1 MDESFTVTKLK
12 EKSDRRPRFHAFGL
26 LLGNHH
32 MEVEGEVRGR
42 CGQLKGRLADG
53 LSTRVPQADQ
63 MRAPAPS
70 LPGPSSAPGHT
81 PATNPPQSS
90 LKGSSPTPALWPS
103 HLRGGEGGGPP
114 PSIPL
119 PLCSLISIHH
129 ISKNVLLSNTF
140 QFTEKKY
147 TTTLSSMFAVSIS
160 HPPLALLS
168 LSPSIRIYNFFLKHL
183 RES

>member
-53 LSTRVPQADQ
+53 LSILVPQADQ
-63 MRAPAPS
+63 MRALAPS

-81 PATNPPQSS
+81 LATNPPQIS

-103 HLRGGEGGGPP
+103 HLRGGDPP

-119 PLCSLISIHH
+119 PLCSLISTHH

-140 QFTEKKY
+140 QFTEKKC
-147 TTTLSSMFAVSIS
+147 TTTLSSMFAVSLS

-168 LSPSIRIYNFFLKHL
+168 PLPTYPYL
-183 RES
+183 

>member
-1 MDESFTVTKLK
+1 LDESFTVTKLK

-53 LSTRVPQADQ
+53 LSTLVPQADQ
-63 MRAPAPS
+63 MRALAPS

-81 PATNPPQSS
+81 LATNPPQIS

-103 HLRGGEGGGPP
+103 HLRGGDPP

-119 PLCSLISIHH
+119 PLCSLISTHH
-129 ISKNVLLSNTF
+129 ISKKRFVVKYFPIYREEMHNDPFIHVCCLSF
-140 QFTEKKY
+140 PP
-147 TTTLSSMFAVSIS
+147 SSCLAFPPPHLSIS
-160 HPPLALLS
+160 IIFS
-168 LSPSIRIYNFFLKHL
+168 
-183 RES
+183 

>member
-103 HLRGGEGGGPP
+103 HLGGGG
-114 PSIPL
+114 
-119 PLCSLISIHH
+119 
-129 ISKNVLLSNTF
+129 
-140 QFTEKKY
+140 
-147 TTTLSSMFAVSIS
+147 SSS
-160 HPPLALLS
+160 
-168 LSPSIRIYNFFLKHL
+168 
-183 RES
+183 

>member
-42 CGQLKGRLADG
+42 CGQLKGRLTDG
-53 LSTRVPQADQ
+53 LSTLVPQADQ

-81 PATNPPQSS
+81 PATNPPQIS
-90 LKGSSPTPALWPS
+90 LKASSPTPALWPS
-103 HLRGGEGGGPP
+103 HLRGGDPP

-119 PLCSLISIHH
+119 PLCSLISTHH

-140 QFTEKKY
+140 QFTEKKC
-147 TTTLSSMFAVSIS
+147 TTTLSSMFAVSLS

-168 LSPSIRIYNFFLKHL
+168 PLPTYPYL
-183 RES
+183 

>member
-90 LKGSSPTPALWPS
+90 LKG
-103 HLRGGEGGGPP
+103 GPP

-129 ISKNVLLSNTF
+129 ISKNVLLSNIF

-160 HPPLALLS
+160 HPPLALLP